1 MAEPEPE
8 PQSEPEQ
15 SPEDRIAWLREHGV
29 TVDIPADRQ
38 EGGGG
43 GKMGREERDAM
54 IERASQAAE
63 GVRAEQAEAGGTSSF
78 KYVYIAAD
86 ESKPYEV
93 RMRWHPHPVRR
104 ALTDPLDLQEVVAE
118 APAGGGDQLMTLL
131 KAKFAD
137 SKRVD
142 SDAFAQRF
150 SGTPA
155 ANVSAA
161 SLDSA
166 AADGSVEA
174 FPLIRPNE
182 QV

>member
-43 GKMGREERDAM
+43 GGKMGREERDAM

-63 GVRAEQAEAGGTSSF
+63 GVRAEQAEQAEAGGTGSF

-93 RMRWHPHPVRR
+93 RMRWHPP
-104 ALTDPLDLQEVVAE
+104 
-118 APAGGGDQLMTLL
+118 PA
-131 KAKFAD
+131 
-137 SKRVD
+137 
-142 SDAFAQRF
+142 
-150 SGTPA
+150 
-155 ANVSAA
+155 
-161 SLDSA
+161 
-166 AADGSVEA
+166 
-174 FPLIRPNE
+174 RP
-182 QV
+182 QP